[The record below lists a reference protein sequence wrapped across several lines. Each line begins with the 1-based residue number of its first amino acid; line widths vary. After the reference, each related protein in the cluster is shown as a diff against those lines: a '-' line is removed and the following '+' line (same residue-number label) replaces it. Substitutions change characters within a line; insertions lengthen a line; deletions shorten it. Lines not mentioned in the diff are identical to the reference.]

1 MPVYN
6 YTGTWRREPQSGS
19 PHSGN
24 PQSGD
29 RDSPSDAFGRTP
41 DLLSQRFFPKGSL
54 WDKTAASDRSA
65 ITAIQNLFC
74 ESDYSFLF

>member
-41 DLLSQRFFPKGSL
+41 GPFESTVFPQGIPMGQ
-54 WDKTAASDRSA
+54 DRR
-65 ITAIQNLFC
+65 IRPLCHHCDTKPIL
-74 ESDYSFLF
+74 